1 MEISGNS
8 LNQPVNFYTKNT
20 GNTINLAINDP
31 NLPMT
36 NVFAPEFESKEKI
49 KNISQNTKRKKSKN
63 KRLNTY
69 DTDYLPDEAAE
80 ITESTE
86 SNNDNIFTSQPD
98 NKIKKNIKKT
108 LNHIVTTIPLIN
120 YCYLRQKEK
129 TLKNTVNKLT
139 GINQNVDELLN
150 ISVPIGEETAVYKD
164 IANNLNSAVHLI
176 GNANK
181 EI

>member
-31 NLPMT
+31 SLPIT

-49 KNISQNTKRKKSKN
+49 KNISQNTKRKKNKN
-63 KRLNTY
+63 KRLNTF
-69 DTDYLPDEAAE
+69 DTDYLPDEVQEAE
-80 ITESTE
+80 TPE
-86 SNNDNIFTSQPD
+86 NNKNNIFSSQD
-98 NKIKKNIKKT
+98 ENRIKNNLKKT
-108 LNHIVTTIPLIN
+108 IEHIVTTIPLIN
-120 YCYLRQKEK
+120 YCYLRQKER
-129 TLKNTVNKLT
+129 TLKNAVNTLT

-164 IANNLNSAVHLI
+164 IANNLNNAVHII
-176 GNANK
+176 GTTNK

>member
-49 KNISQNTKRKKSKN
+49 KNITQISKRKKSKN
-63 KRLNTY
+63 KRLNTF
-69 DTDYLPDEAAE
+69 DTDYLPDESPQTDLPE
-80 ITESTE
+80 
-86 SNNDNIFTSQPD
+86 NNTNNIFTSQPE
-98 NKIKKNIKKT
+98 NEVKKNIKKT
-108 LNHIVTTIPLIN
+108 IKHIVTAIPLIN

-129 TLKNTVNKLT
+129 TIKNTVDKLT

-150 ISVPIGEETAVYKD
+150 ISVPIGEENAVYKD
-164 IANNLNSAVHLI
+164 IADNLNNAVHLI

>member
-31 NLPMT
+31 NLPIT

-49 KNISQNTKRKKSKN
+49 KSISQNTKRKKSKN

-69 DTDYLPDEAAE
+69 DTDYLPDETAE
-80 ITESTE
+80 TEVSE
-86 SNNDNIFTSQPD
+86 NNADNIFSSQSE

-108 LNHIVTTIPLIN
+108 IEHMVTTIPLIN

-129 TLKNTVNKLT
+129 TLKNAVNTLT

-150 ISVPIGEETAVYKD
+150 ISVPIGEETALYKD
-164 IANNLNSAVHLI
+164 IANNLNSAVHII
-176 GNANK
+176 GSANK